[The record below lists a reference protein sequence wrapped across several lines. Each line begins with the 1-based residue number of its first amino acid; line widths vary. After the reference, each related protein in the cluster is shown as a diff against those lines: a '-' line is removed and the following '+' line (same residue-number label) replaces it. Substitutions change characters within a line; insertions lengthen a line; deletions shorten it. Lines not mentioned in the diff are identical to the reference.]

1 MRRPSW
7 TGRGHAVQPGFHR
20 SVSVPRAGTE
30 SAAAASAM
38 AAGQPRRTV
47 LCVHHRPPP
56 SRSGPNW
63 GTCRGGS
70 TGRGG
75 PTGTV
80 PLHSRPAGF
89 HPCPCPSPNS
99 CPGPERAGLPACPL
113 PVPAA
118 PPSPPPSSRTP
129 RHRRAPPAAPPATAA
144 PTALPDR
151 EAPAERRRGRAAG
164 RASGYG
170 STGHGSPVR
179 GSSRYG
185 LPGYGSPGRRAPGRW
200 CGPDHGGS
208 SPWSGPPGG
217 ATGCLAMGCPGM
229 GCPGMEARRDRGGAP
244 DRTRCSGLPVFADM
258 RVTTCGEE
266 GRMRFRPHDAPVS
279 PAPPEPVDNRRV
291 VDNALTH
298 RHPTC
303 RCGTAPPLPPDA
315 KIPAWELEPGA
326 LRSEPTAAAGASRGD
341 PGAGPVSPAP
351 RARKVRAA

>member
-7 TGRGHAVQPGFHR
+7 TGRGHAVQPGVHR

-47 LCVHHRPPP
+47 LRAHHRPPP

-63 GTCRGGS
+63 GTCRGGR

-89 HPCPCPSPNS
+89 HARPCPSPRS
-99 CPGPERAGLPACPL
+99 CPGPERAGLPAP
-113 PVPAA
+113 
-118 PPSPPPSSRTP
+118 PPPSARTP
-129 RHRRAPPAAPPATAA
+129 PHRRAPPATSVATAPPA
-144 PTALPDR
+144 R
-151 EAPAERRRGRAAG
+151 GAPAGRRRGRAAG

-170 STGHGSPVR
+170 STGNGSPVR
-179 GSSRYG
+179 GSSGYG

-208 SPWSGPPGG
+208 SPRSGSPGG
-217 ATGCLAMGCPGM
+217 ATGCPVMGCPGR
-229 GCPGMEARRDRGGAP
+229 EARWDRGRAP
-244 DRTRCSGLPVFADM
+244 DRTKCSGLPVFADM

-298 RHPTC
+298 RHLT
-303 RCGTAPPLPPDA
+303 
-315 KIPAWELEPGA
+315 
-326 LRSEPTAAAGASRGD
+326 SR
-341 PGAGPVSPAP
+341 
-351 RARKVRAA
+351 

>member
-7 TGRGHAVQPGFHR
+7 TGRGHAVQPGVHR

-30 SAAAASAM
+30 SAAASAT

-47 LCVHHRPPP
+47 LRVHHRPPP

-63 GTCRGGS
+63 GTCRGGR

-89 HPCPCPSPNS
+89 HPRPCPSPSS
-99 CPGPERAGLPACPL
+99 CPGPERAGLPARPL
-113 PVPAA
+113 PAA
-118 PPSPPPSSRTP
+118 PPPPSARTP
-129 RHRRAPPAAPPATAA
+129 PHRRAPPATSVATAPPA
-144 PTALPDR
+144 R
-151 EAPAERRRGRAAG
+151 EAPAGRRGRAAG

-170 STGHGSPVR
+170 STRHGSPAR
-179 GSSRYG
+179 GSSGYG

-200 CGPDHGGS
+200 CGPGHGGS

-217 ATGCLAMGCPGM
+217 ATGCLATGCPVMGCPR
-229 GCPGMEARRDRGGAP
+229 MEARWDRGRAP

-291 VDNALTH
+291 VDNPLTH
-298 RHPTC
+298 RHPT
-303 RCGTAPPLPPDA
+303 
-315 KIPAWELEPGA
+315 
-326 LRSEPTAAAGASRGD
+326 SR
-341 PGAGPVSPAP
+341 
-351 RARKVRAA
+351 